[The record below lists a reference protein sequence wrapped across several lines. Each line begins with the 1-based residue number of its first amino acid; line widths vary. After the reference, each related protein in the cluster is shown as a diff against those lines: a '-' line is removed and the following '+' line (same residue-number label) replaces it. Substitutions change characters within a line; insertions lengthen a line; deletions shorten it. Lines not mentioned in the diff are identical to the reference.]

1 MGSDVK
7 TREMILRLKDYKA
20 ENNLSDASIFR
31 KVQARGF
38 NLSESSV
45 RRVFEPGSEDKSF
58 RYEDTI
64 QPIVIALLETD
75 KPTQEAAGALE
86 SEAEALRQLVQLK
99 NAIIDENKAEAQKKI
114 DFLKEQ
120 IASKDKQLDAKDQQ
134 LAYRA
139 HAMQE
144 RWQIIERLNSQVDSQ
159 KRALFIY
166 RFIMVVLALLAMVGF
181 STDSLFN
188 LF

>member
-75 KPTQEAAGALE
+75 KPTQEAAGDLE

-99 NAIIDENKAEAQKKI
+99 NAIIDENKAEAQKK
-114 DFLKEQ
+114 DRLSQRADCLKGQ
-120 IASKDKQLDAKDQQ
+120 AAGCKGSTACLPCPRHAGT
-134 LAYRA
+134 LANYRA
-139 HAMQE
+139 
-144 RWQIIERLNSQVDSQ
+144 SQFSG
-159 KRALFIY
+159 
-166 RFIMVVLALLAMVGF
+166 GF
-181 STDSLFN
+181 SEESSFYLSFYYGSSRAAGYDRF
-188 LF
+188 FY